1 MVTPN
6 AFALKCSA
14 PVMRRALVAVVA
26 LLAVLAAPV
35 QASSS
40 AADPPSLDAAA
51 WYLVGQDGA
60 VLAQRSSRR
69 PRAIASITKLMTAVV
84 ALEHARPSDVVR
96 VSDRAAGIG
105 GSTVFLRAG
114 EELTVAELVRAML
127 VPSANDAAAAL
138 ALHVGRGS
146 MDRFVSLMN
155 TKARDLALEDTT
167 FLEPARARRARA
179 RVERTRHDRPGS
191 LRARSAADP

>member
-1 MVTPN
+1 
-6 AFALKCSA
+6 
-14 PVMRRALVAVVA
+14 
-26 LLAVLAAPV
+26 
-35 QASSS
+35 
-40 AADPPSLDAAA
+40 
-51 WYLVGQDGA
+51 
-60 VLAQRSSRR
+60 
-69 PRAIASITKLMTAVV
+69 MTAIV

-146 MDRFVSLMN
+146 TDRFVSLMN

-167 FLEPARARRARA
+167 FLNPHGLDELGHESSARDTT
-179 RVERTRHDRPGS
+179 VLGS